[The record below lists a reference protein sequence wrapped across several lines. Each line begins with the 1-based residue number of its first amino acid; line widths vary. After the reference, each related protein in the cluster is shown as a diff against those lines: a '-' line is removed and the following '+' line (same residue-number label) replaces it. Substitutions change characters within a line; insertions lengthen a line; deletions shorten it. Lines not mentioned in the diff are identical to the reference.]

1 MNNNR
6 NYRYES
12 LKNLLYLSVW
22 YYRCIFRSN
31 MLFQICEPA
40 LILINNYIFLL
51 NLFSIRLIYLH
62 FWEYLINSH
71 KYTCGNFFIFYLFIY
86 FFVFI
91 DPYIDLSMTFILTSF
106 LPFQNEILIKNTN
119 RLKVQIRAVC
129 MHAHIIF
136 YIYTVLFIQLAYI
149 QWMEPLSEFWH
160 FNFF

>member
-1 MNNNR
+1 MLWLEIPSDSYFPSLLFVAINMKFFKGMNNNR

-86 FFVFI
+86 FFCV
-91 DPYIDLSMTFILTSF
+91 YRSLYRS
-106 LPFQNEILIKNTN
+106 
-119 RLKVQIRAVC
+119 
-129 MHAHIIF
+129 
-136 YIYTVLFIQLAYI
+136 IYDVYSNQFSSISK
-149 QWMEPLSEFWH
+149 WN
-160 FNFF
+160 FN

>member
-1 MNNNR
+1 MLWLEIPSDSYFPSLLYVAINMTFFKGMNNNR

-71 KYTCGNFFIFYLFIY
+71 KYTCGNFFIFYLFI
-86 FFVFI
+86 FLC
-91 DPYIDLSMTFILTSF
+91 LS
-106 LPFQNEILIKNTN
+106 ILISIYLW
-119 RLKVQIRAVC
+119 RL
-129 MHAHIIF
+129 F
-136 YIYTVLFIQLAYI
+136 
-149 QWMEPLSEFWH
+149 
-160 FNFF
+160 